1 MKTAVIGAGIAG
13 LAAAVRLAAQG
24 HAVEVFEA
32 ADGPGGKLH
41 QFSLDGGYRFDFGP
55 SLFTMPQYVDEL
67 FELAGED
74 PRDHFNYVRLDEVC
88 RYWWPD
94 GTRFTAPAD
103 TDDLVR
109 EAAQTFEVSEP
120 AMRRFMDKAAEK
132 YELTGRT
139 FLEKSLHKIG
149 TWLDPQVAYAMLKI
163 PGLDLFRSMHD
174 VHAAAFDDPRLV
186 QLFDRFATYNGSN
199 PYKAPGLLSMIPHF
213 EHHFGAYLP
222 TGGMYDITT
231 AIYELGQRL
240 GVRYH
245 FGQRV
250 DRILHT
256 AGAGAQVKGVR
267 VNGKDIPFDT
277 VVCNMDVWLAYDRL
291 LPQANKPGITLK
303 QQKSTSAVIFYWGI
317 DREFAELGLHNIFFS
332 RDYASEFDKLEGG
345 DLHDDVTIYVN
356 VSSKLVPQDAPPGY
370 ENWFV
375 MVNAPAHAGQD
386 WDSLVR
392 NLRDRVLRTLGERLL
407 PALRRNNEE
416 SGNLEDNIRA
426 ERIVRPPDI
435 ESLTGSHQGALYGSS
450 SNNRMAAFL
459 RHPNFSR
466 NIDGLYFLGGSVHPG
481 GGVPLC
487 LLSAK
492 IVADLVKVP

>member
-13 LAAAVRLAAQG
+13 LAAAVRLAVAG
-24 HAVEVFEA
+24 HEVEVFES

-41 QFSLDGGYRFDFGP
+41 QFSLGGGYRFDFGP

-67 FELAGED
+67 FALAGED
-74 PRDHFNYVRLDEVC
+74 PRDHFSYVRLPEVC

-94 GTRFTAPAD
+94 GTRFNAPAA
-103 TDDLVR
+103 TEDLVR
-109 EAAQTFEVSEP
+109 EAADTFDVDE
-120 AMRRFMDKAAEK
+120 AQMKAFMDKAAEK

-139 FLEKSLHKIG
+139 FLEKSLHKAS
-149 TWLDPQVAYAMLKI
+149 TWLDPQVAWAMLKI
-163 PGLDLFRSMHD
+163 PGLDLFRSMHA

-222 TGGMYDITT
+222 TGGMYDI
-231 AIYELGQRL
+231 AESIYELGKRL
-240 GVRYH
+240 GVTYH

-250 DRILHT
+250 ERICT
-256 AGAGAQVKGVR
+256 AGTQVQGIL
-267 VNGKDIPFDT
+267 VNGEELDFDT

-291 LPQANKPGITLK
+291 LAGSKRPERTLK
-303 QQKSTSAVIFYWGI
+303 QQKSSSAVIFYWGI
-317 DREFAELGLHNIFFS
+317 DRAFPELGLHNIFFS
-332 RDYASEFDKLEGG
+332 HDYASEFGRLEEGKLS
-345 DLHDDVTIYVN
+345 DDVTVYVN
-356 VSSKLVPQDAPPGY
+356 ISSKLVPGDAPEGH

-386 WDSLVR
+386 WDTMTTD
-392 NLRDRVLRTLGERLL
+392 LRARVLAILEKNLA
-407 PALRRNNEE
+407 PAVAPNE
-416 SGNLEDNIRA
+416 LEKHIRA

-435 ESLTGSHQGALYGSS
+435 EALTGSHQGALYGSS
-450 SNNRMAAFL
+450 SNNPMAAFL

-466 NIDGLYFLGGSVHPG
+466 EIDGLYFLGGSVHPG
-481 GGVPLC
+481 GGLPLC
-487 LLSAK
+487 LLSAR
-492 IVADLVKVP
+492 IVGDLVTGR